1 MTVGRRVVA
10 GALALMITAC
20 GTRPT
25 VRPRHDGGD
34 AGASGAGPVGGGD
47 AAAPGPAAPAS
58 PVAPSAPIA
67 PTTPDGAAAPYRLA
81 RLGAGDLVV
90 DGGTI
95 AVTVT
100 WPDAPAA
107 VRASPGVT
115 ACSTPR
121 RPRATIGALHG
132 VAGVV
137 VVLDGVAAGKRP
149 PAATPLRLTVRDC
162 ALEPAV
168 AVLPRTGGSLEVQAQ
183 DDAGHTIAIT
193 DLGPALG
200 GAVAAG
206 EPVVTRARLPV
217 WGHTVALPLPAAGVR
232 RVQLDDADDAA
243 HVVVTDQ
250 PYAAVTGEDGAAA
263 LEQVPAGT
271 YAVVAWLPPA
281 AGQPAITARGE
292 VTVVAGDRVEL
303 TLRLAP

>member
-1 MTVGRRVVA
+1 MTVRRRVVA
-10 GALALMITAC
+10 GSGALALMIAAC
-20 GTRPT
+20 GTKPT
-25 VRPRHDGGD
+25 ARPRHDGGD
-34 AGASGAGPVGGGD
+34 AGGAGPVAGGD
-47 AAAPGPAAPAS
+47 AAVPG
-58 PVAPSAPIA
+58 PVAPTASTT
-67 PTTPDGAAAPYRLA
+67 PTTPSIPDGAAAPYRLA

-183 DDAGHTIAIT
+183 DDAGHAIAIT
-193 DLGPALG
+193 DLGPALV
-200 GAVAAG
+200 GAAAAG
-206 EPVVTRARLPV
+206 ERMVTRARLPV

-232 RVQLDDADDAA
+232 RVQLDGAADAA